1 MTNQL
6 QSKFERVMIIDDS
19 YTDLYISSRIIL
31 TNNFGKKILDYSS
44 AKTALKY
51 LLENQEDITLLP
63 EVIFIDI
70 YMPLMSGFD
79 FLEEYN
85 KLSLTLKQQC
95 KVFVLSSTI
104 DDLDILR
111 ASTDQNVTLFQI
123 KPITKEFL
131 ERIQI

>member
-1 MTNQL
+1 
-6 QSKFERVMIIDDS
+6 
-19 YTDLYISSRIIL
+19 
-31 TNNFGKKILDYSS
+31 
-44 AKTALKY
+44 
-51 LLENQEDITLLP
+51 
-63 EVIFIDI
+63 
-70 YMPLMSGFD
+70 MSGFD